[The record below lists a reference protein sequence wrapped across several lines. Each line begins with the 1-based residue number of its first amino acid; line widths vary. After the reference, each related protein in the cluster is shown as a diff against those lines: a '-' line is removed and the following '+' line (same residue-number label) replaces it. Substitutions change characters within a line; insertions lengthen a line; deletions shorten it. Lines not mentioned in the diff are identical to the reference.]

1 MKPIVIILL
10 IVFACA
16 VSLTPAFAEEPSFEV
31 KSYTA
36 NEFYSF
42 TKIFGE
48 IRGPLR
54 GQILKDKETD
64 FEKADPFNYIM
75 KLKDSKDV
83 KKALAAEGYT
93 WERFQELMGNIL
105 LSYLS
110 IQPQKTKVA
119 IIRQMA
125 GYGFIPGIPE
135 EYQGAVNELL
145 KSKEGSDLAGMALEM
160 ALEIPEENIALAR
173 KNEKQIDRFFY
184 TKYWKDKL

>member
-1 MKPIVIILL
+1 MKKLTLILL
-10 IVFACA
+10 VAIACA
-16 VSLTPAFAEEPSFEV
+16 VPLTAAISEEPSFEV
-31 KSYTA
+31 KPYTA
-36 NEFYSF
+36 NEFYAF

-54 GQILKDKETD
+54 SQILKDKAAD
-64 FEKADPFNYIM
+64 FETADPFNYIM

-83 KKALAAEGYT
+83 KKALAVEGMT
-93 WERFQELMGNIL
+93 WNGFQELMGNIL

-110 IQPQKTKVA
+110 IQPQKTKSA
-119 IIRQMA
+119 IVRQMA
-125 GYGFIPGIPE
+125 GYGFIPGLPE
-135 EYQGAVNELL
+135 EYRPMLNELL

>member
-1 MKPIVIILL
+1 MKRLAALL
-10 IVFACA
+10 LLVFACA
-16 VSLTPAFAEEPSFEV
+16 VPPNMAIAEEPSFEV
-31 KSYTA
+31 KPYTS

-42 TKIFGE
+42 TKIFGK

-54 GQILKDKETD
+54 NEILKNKATD
-64 FEKADPFNYIM
+64 FETADPFNYIM
-75 KLKDSKDV
+75 KLKGSRTV
-83 KKALAAEGYT
+83 KKALVAQGMT
-93 WERFQELMGNIL
+93 WDAFQELMGNIL

-110 IQPQKTKVA
+110 IQPQNTKVA

-135 EYQGAVNELL
+135 EYRPMVNELL

-160 ALEIPEENIALAR
+160 ALEIPEENLSLAR

-184 TKYWKDKL
+184 TKYWK

>member
-1 MKPIVIILL
+1 MKKTILAL
-10 IVFACA
+10 LVAFACS
-16 VSLTPAFAEEPSFEV
+16 VPLNMVFAEEPSFEV
-31 KSYTA
+31 KPYTT

-54 GQILKDKETD
+54 GQILKDKATD

-93 WERFQELMGNIL
+93 WDKFQELMGNIL

-119 IIRQMA
+119 IVRQMA
-125 GYGFIPGIPE
+125 GYGFIPGVPE
-135 EYQGAVNELL
+135 EYQSAVNELL

-160 ALEIPEENIALAR
+160 ALDIPEENIALAR